1 MKRRLAMNDQYAAQ
15 KSDKFAFG
23 LWCVMNQGSDPFGE
37 ATRPKMSTMQAIK
50 GLAKHN
56 VYGFEFHDNDVVPL
70 SANMRERGKIVREV
84 KKVMKDYDIKATM
97 ATTNLFSHKVFKD
110 GAFTSNDPDVRTYAL
125 QKTMRAIDLGA
136 ELGAPVYVFWGGRE
150 GAEVDAAKDPVEA
163 TKRFRECMNYLCQ
176 YVRSNRYKMKFSI
189 EPKPNEPRGDI
200 YLPTAGSVLGFI
212 ATLDYPK
219 MVGTNP
225 ETAHAKMAG
234 LNPYHEYA
242 AALEAGKLMEVH
254 FNGQRMNRYD
264 QDLRFGSDNPKEAFF
279 TVKLLKDYKWKWTIA
294 FDAHPY
300 RTEAEP
306 WDFVVGCMRTYN
318 ILAEKVKRFNADEE
332 IQGLLAKINPT
343 AQELPLKGRTL
354 QAAKSIKA
362 KKLDPEKLA
371 KKPLPYEKLD
381 QLVTELLLGVR

>member
-1 MKRRLAMNDQYAAQ
+1 MSDPYAPQ
-15 KSDKFAFG
+15 KKDKFAFG
-23 LWCVMNQGSDPFGE
+23 LWCVMNRGADPFGE
-37 ATRPKMSTMQAIK
+37 ATRPKMSTMRAIK
-50 GLAKHN
+50 GLARHN

-70 SANMRERGKIVREV
+70 TASARERDKIVREV
-84 KKVMKDYDIKATM
+84 KKVMRDYDIRATM
-97 ATTNLFSHKVFKD
+97 ATTNLFTHKVFKD
-110 GAFTSNDPDVRTYAL
+110 GAFTSNDPNVRLYAL

-163 TKRFRECMNYLCQ
+163 TERFRECMNFLCA

-225 ETAHAKMAG
+225 ETAHCKMAG

-242 AALEAGKLMEVH
+242 QALEAGKLMEVH
-254 FNGQRMNRYD
+254 FNGQKMNRFD

-300 RTEAEP
+300 RSELAP
-306 WDFVVGCMRTYN
+306 WDFAVGCMRTYK
-318 ILAEKVKRFNADEE
+318 ILAERVDRFNSDPEVQELLRE
-332 IQGLLAKINPT
+332 INSPD
-343 AQELPLKGRTL
+343 QELPLRGRTL
-354 QAAKSIKA
+354 KVARAIKA
-362 KKLDPEKLA
+362 RKLDPEQLA
-371 KKPLPYEKLD
+371 TRPLPYEKLD